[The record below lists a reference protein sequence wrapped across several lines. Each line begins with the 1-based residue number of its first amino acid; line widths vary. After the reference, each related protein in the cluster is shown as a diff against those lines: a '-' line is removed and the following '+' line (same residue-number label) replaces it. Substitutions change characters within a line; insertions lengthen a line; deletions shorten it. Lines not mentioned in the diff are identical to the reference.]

1 MTTIEAETAELG
13 RRHRPHVAEGMPPLD
28 LGGPPVSFFE
38 FWPTWLI
45 YLPVAIQCLL
55 LGLRHRAISLPLI
68 ANPAVPLSG
77 MAGTPKSAILK
88 LAGPTA
94 NQHILPWVT
103 INTQSKE
110 TSQPNPPRRRDGE
123 RKGPGASR
131 EGPAHHSE
139 AGTQI
144 DPGAGTQAR
153 VAPGSNSTPSPTEA
167 TNNPPPETAISAIAQ
182 AGLEFPL
189 VGKPDIGCRG
199 AGVKLL
205 RDREALKSYLEQF
218 PPGAAAMLQKLAD
231 FEAEAG
237 VFYVRDPE
245 TEQGEITSL
254 TLKYTPYVVGDG
266 KRSLAELV
274 AADPRAGGL
283 ARLYRQRNASH
294 WHRVIP
300 AGCPHRLVFS
310 ASHCRGAVFRDGGH
324 LITRELT
331 AALDRIFDDIPGFYY
346 GRLDVKFRD
355 VESLRAGRGLQIVEI
370 NGASSESIHIWDRRT
385 GLLEAVK
392 TLLRQYQTLF
402 TLGLANR
409 KRGSE
414 PPGLW
419 PLYKAW
425 RHELQLVK
433 QYPAND

>member
-1 MTTIEAETAELG
+1 MSGTEAETAKTG
-13 RRHRPHVAEGMPPLD
+13 RRHSPHVAEGMPPLD
-28 LGGPPVSFFE
+28 LGGRPVSFFE
-38 FWPTWLI
+38 FWPTWLM

-77 MAGTPKSAILK
+77 MVGTPKSAILK
-88 LAGPTA
+88 LAGPAA
-94 NQHILPWVT
+94 NEHILPWIV
-103 INTQSKE
+103 IHSMSK
-110 TSQPNPPRRRDGE
+110 QANPPNAKRADDGE

-131 EGPAHHSE
+131 EGPAHHREAGAESE
-139 AGTQI
+139 AK
-144 DPGAGTQAR
+144 P
-153 VAPGSNSTPSPTEA
+153 NPTSRPVGA
-167 TNNPPPETAISAIAQ
+167 TNNPLPERVASAIAQ

-205 RDREALKSYLEQF
+205 RDREALEAYLEQF
-218 PPGAAAMLQKLAD
+218 PPGAAVMLQKLAD

-283 ARLYRQRNASH
+283 ARLYRERNASH
-294 WHRVIP
+294 WHEVIP
-300 AGCPHRLVFS
+300 DGHPHRLVFS

-324 LITRELT
+324 LITAELT

-355 VESLRAGRGLQIVEI
+355 VDSLRAGRGLQIVEI

-385 GLLEAVK
+385 GLLDAVK

-402 TLGLANR
+402 RLGLANR

>member
-1 MTTIEAETAELG
+1 LA
-13 RRHRPHVAEGMPPLD
+13 
-28 LGGPPVSFFE
+28 
-38 FWPTWLI
+38 
-45 YLPVAIQCLL
+45 
-55 LGLRHRAISLPLI
+55 LRTGNAA
-68 ANPAVPLSG
+68 ANP
-77 MAGTPKSAILK
+77 PKL
-88 LAGPTA
+88 
-94 NQHILPWVT
+94 
-103 INTQSKE
+103 
-110 TSQPNPPRRRDGE
+110 RDEE

-131 EGPAHHSE
+131 EEPAHHRE
-139 AGTQI
+139 AK
-144 DPGAGTQAR
+144 A
-153 VAPGSNSTPSPTEA
+153 NSTSNPVGA
-167 TNNPPPETAISAIAQ
+167 TNDLFSKEAISAIAQ
-182 AGLEFPL
+182 AGFAYPL

-205 RDREALKSYLEQF
+205 RDREALQSYLGQF
-218 PPGAAAMLQKLAD
+218 PPGTAVMLQKLAD

-245 TEQGEITSL
+245 TEKGEITSL

-266 KRSLAELV
+266 NRTLAELV
-274 AADPRAGGL
+274 ATDPRAGGL
-283 ARLYRQRNASH
+283 ARLYRERNAGH
-294 WHRVIP
+294 WHEVIP
-300 AGCPHRLVFS
+300 KGRPHRLVFS

-324 LITRELT
+324 LITPQLT

-385 GLLEAVK
+385 GLLDAVK

>member
-1 MTTIEAETAELG
+1 MTRTEAESAETG
-13 RRHRPHVAEGMPPLD
+13 PRHIPHVAAGMPPLD

-38 FWPTWLI
+38 FWPTWLM
-45 YLPVAIQCLL
+45 YLPVAIQVRLL
-55 LGLRHRAISLPLI
+55 ALRHRAISLPLI

-77 MAGTPKSAILK
+77 MVGTPKSAILK
-88 LAGPTA
+88 LAGPAA
-94 NQHILPWVT
+94 NQHILPWIVVNS
-103 INTQSKE
+103 ISK
-110 TSQPNPPRRRDGE
+110 QANLPNAKRADDGE

-131 EGPAHHSE
+131 EGPAHHRS
-139 AGTQI
+139 
-144 DPGAGTQAR
+144 PGANKF
-153 VAPGSNSTPSPTEA
+153 NSAKDAEEKTPLEP
-167 TNNPPPETAISAIAQ
+167 AISAIAR

-205 RDREALKSYLEQF
+205 RDREALQSYLGQF
-218 PPGAAAMLQKLAD
+218 PPGAAVMLQKLAD

-245 TEQGEITSL
+245 TEKGEITSL

-266 KRSLAELV
+266 NRTLAELV

-283 ARLYRQRNASH
+283 ARLYRERNAGH
-294 WHRVIP
+294 WHEVIP
-300 AGCPHRLVFS
+300 KGRPHRLVFS

-324 LITRELT
+324 LITPQLT

-355 VESLRAGRGLQIVEI
+355 VESLRAGRGLQIGEI

-385 GLLEAVK
+385 GLLDPVK

-402 TLGLANR
+402 TLGRANR

-414 PPGLW
+414 PPGLL